1 MNGEENGQI
10 SKKLN
15 VREYRRDNQKR
26 IIQRNWYTRQRKT
39 KQKHNTI
46 CVGQHYTQTTTN
58 NVNLHV
64 EYILKTF
71 EKFSKSNTSNLC
83 KEVIFCLYIF

>member
-46 CVGQHYTQTTTN
+46 CVGQHYTQTNTN
-58 NVNLHV
+58 KV
-64 EYILKTF
+64 IKT
-71 EKFSKSNTSNLC
+71 
-83 KEVIFCLYIF
+83 